1 MQEPCSTE
9 GTGNAVASLIFGILG
24 LVFCPIICSVLA
36 LVFGYKSRKL
46 GEPAGGM
53 ATAGIILGWVGLAL
67 WTLWWIVWSIVFALR
82 LFLELPTP

>member
-1 MQEPCSTE
+1 MQEPRPIE

-36 LVFGYKSRKL
+36 LIFGYKSRNL
-46 GEPAGGM
+46 GEPAEGM

-67 WTLWWIVWSIVFALR
+67 GVIGVVISVLFFTLGIMSGLSS
-82 LFLELPTP
+82 P